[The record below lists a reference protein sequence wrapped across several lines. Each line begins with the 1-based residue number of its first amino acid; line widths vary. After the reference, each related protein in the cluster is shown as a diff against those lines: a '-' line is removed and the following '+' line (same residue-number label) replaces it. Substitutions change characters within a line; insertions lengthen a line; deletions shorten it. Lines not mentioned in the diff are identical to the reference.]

1 MALTEGQLHHQGSLL
16 ILGGTV
22 QFCKRCA
29 LVQVQ
34 CWYTNTLGRLKMP
47 MHTFWYWQGIDYCIV
62 TEMPCSTKKKEN
74 VKMVW
79 YINTG
84 KGKTRSGKYKT
95 SVTYS
100 ANISILTWQSFV
112 KHTRLYIIAEKIKKK
127 WQSVVTY
134 GAHQGPDGHTSLITG
149 DGESSVDCRLFARLH
164 HQEPAIYSFVNACRC
179 EIFRSLRYYS

>member
-29 LVQVQ
+29 VAQVQ
-34 CWYTNTLGRLKMP
+34 CRYTNTLDRLKMP

-79 YINTG
+79 YISTG
-84 KGKTRSGKYKT
+84 KGKARSGKYKT
-95 SVTYS
+95 SATYS
-100 ANISILTWQSFV
+100 AHISILTWQSFV

-149 DGESSVDCRLFARLH
+149 DGESSLDCRLFARLR
-164 HQEPAIYSFVNACRC
+164 QRDT
-179 EIFRSLRYYS
+179 